1 MRDLPRLS
9 ADELVDRPEQWPTV
23 SRTELMRNRIF
34 SMQSDT
40 IRTPD
45 GEELVR
51 EFVQHTGAVGVI
63 AVDADDHVILVRQ
76 YRHPVGYRLVEPP
89 AGLLDLADEAPL
101 TAAAR
106 ELAEEAQVAAG
117 DWRVLVDLFTTPGGV
132 QESARVF
139 LARDLS
145 DAPRPDG
152 FVVEHEEAHMD
163 VVRAP
168 FTEVV
173 AGVLAGRLQ
182 SPLLVSGIL
191 ALATARAGAGED
203 SLRAPDA
210 PWPARAQ
217 KRKVDAAG

>member
-1 MRDLPRLS
+1 MREVPRLS
-9 ADELVDRPEQWPTV
+9 GDELIDSPEQWELV
-23 SRTELMRNRIF
+23 SRTEIMRNRVF

-51 EFVQHTGAVGVI
+51 EFVQHPGAVGII

-76 YRHPVGYRLVEPP
+76 YRHPAGYRLIEPP
-89 AGLLDLADEAPL
+89 AGLLDIDDEQPL
-101 TAAAR
+101 AAAQR
-106 ELAEEAQVAAG
+106 ELAEEAQMAAA

-145 DAPRPDG
+145 DAPRPEG

-168 FTEVV
+168 FDEVV
-173 AGVLAGRLQ
+173 AGVLGGRLQ

-191 ALATARAGAGED
+191 ALATVRAGAGED
-203 SLRAPDA
+203 SLRAPEA
-210 PWPARAQ
+210 PWPARGQ